1 MKFIQFAKN
10 EWLNI
15 DSIETIYPHY
25 LGGTSIIGKSGKTYT
40 TNLTIEAFLDLIQT
54 LENEE

>member
-15 DSIETIYPHY
+15 DSIESIYPHH
-25 LGGTSIIGKSGKTYT
+25 LGGTNIIGKSGKTYT

>member
-25 LGGTSIIGKSGKTYT
+25 LGGTVIIGKSGKTYT